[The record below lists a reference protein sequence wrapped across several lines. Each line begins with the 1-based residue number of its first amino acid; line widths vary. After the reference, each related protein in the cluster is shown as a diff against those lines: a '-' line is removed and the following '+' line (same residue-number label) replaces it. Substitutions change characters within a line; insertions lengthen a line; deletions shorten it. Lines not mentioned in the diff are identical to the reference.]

1 MLERARRAYDL
12 PVQLVELTANRHEF
26 IVVLRKQ
33 AEPGR

>member
-12 PVQLVELTANRHEF
+12 PVEVVELTPNGHEF

-33 AEPGR
+33 ADPGR